1 VLTEQQRNTPTHL
14 DRLRRMRDQV
24 WDVKTLFNDAP
35 VDLHS
40 LGKILDEGWR
50 LKRGLAD
57 GVSTSE
63 VDRAYDRA
71 LDAGALGGKLCGAGG
86 GGLLLLIVPP
96 DRHDAVRAAVT
107 PFGELDVNYE
117 AHGSQVM
124 AQ

>member
-1 VLTEQQRNTPTHL
+1 
-14 DRLRRMRDQV
+14 MRDQV
-24 WDVKTLFNDAP
+24 WDIKALFHDRP
-35 VDLHS
+35 VDVHS
-40 LGKILDEGWR
+40 LGKIIDEGWR

-63 VDRAYDRA
+63 IDRVYDRA

-96 DRHDAVRAAVT
+96 ERQDAVRAAVA

-117 AHGSQVM
+117 THGSQVVTPFTH
-124 AQ
+124 